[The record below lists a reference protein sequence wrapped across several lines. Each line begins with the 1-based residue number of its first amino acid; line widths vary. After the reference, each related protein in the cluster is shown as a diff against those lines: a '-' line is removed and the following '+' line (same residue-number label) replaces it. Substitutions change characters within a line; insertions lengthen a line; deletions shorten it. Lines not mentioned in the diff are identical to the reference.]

1 MVEPIYMAGA
11 GYESIG
17 ALASNVLYNVHL
29 NKKEHVFFES
39 REYWQKAHSSGLA

>member
-1 MVEPIYMAGA
+1 MKA
-11 GYESIG
+11 IG
-17 ALASNVLYNVHL
+17 ALASYVLYNVHL